1 MTALAQSDILAEYA
15 FLLGDAIDLSSLSEV
30 AQRQLETRLLAA
42 VFKRRWPLLM
52 HWRRQ
57 SLARRQVLQSPRTYA
72 HSSVSRSV
80 GRTAADDD
88 IPVISDLPPV
98 LPILREEIAL
108 LRALLAPE
116 MHAIL
121 FDDTP

>member
-15 FLLGDAIDLSSLSEV
+15 FLLGDAIDLSSLSET
-30 AQRQLETRLLAA
+30 ARRQLETRLLAA

-57 SLARRQVLQSPRTYA
+57 SLARKGLLQSPRTYA
-72 HSSVSRSV
+72 HSSVSRAAGCS
-80 GRTAADDD
+80 AADKD
-88 IPVISDLPPV
+88 ISVVSDLPPV
-98 LPILREEIAL
+98 PPILREEIAM
-108 LRALLAPE
+108 LRAFLASE

>member
-15 FLLGDAIDLSSLSEV
+15 CLLGDAVDISSLSE
-30 AQRQLETRLLAA
+30 AARRQLETRLLAA

-52 HWRRQ
+52 HWRQHSR
-57 SLARRQVLQSPRTYA
+57 ARRQALQRKPAYA
-72 HSSVSRSV
+72 HSSASGAV
-80 GRTAADDD
+80 GRTAANED
-88 IPVISDLPPV
+88 ISAVSDLPPV

-108 LRALLAPE
+108 LRAFLASE